1 MKLFPPFTFME
12 ALSVKL
18 RETEISGQCSRE
30 VCLYLKGNLSGNAFT
45 EDFEV
50 QRMVDGMTAASNEA
64 VSG

>member
-1 MKLFPPFTFME
+1 M
-12 ALSVKL
+12 KL